1 MAARSG
7 KPVVF
12 MVAAFCVVLF
22 VAGLVSIR
30 GPMSSSDPLRTLGAQ
45 ESNSKRQVHT
55 PVTNLAVGEKVSGS
69 REELGLIG
77 RPFFSLMPDKPKGGV
92 IVQTEE
98 EVRQPGSR
106 QQWPQQRHGDNA
118 GQQQQIPQPLGS
130 VGQQRVPQQVPQLQN
145 NVRQQQQ
152 IPQLQ
157 DGVGVGQQPPG
168 RNTPPQRRVSPFSD
182 KLGQDTDLA
191 HQTFKHPGSR
201 PHQEILQLGNNSGV
215 PLQTVQQP
223 VSADPVSLPISEVP
237 VPTVQPLPTFYPS
250 KDLFVRAVHFDSR
263 PRDGHHNASVFLVVC
278 LKTITDNNLI
288 QGCQVDGQAANKF
301 SVKLIGETPLWRAF
315 YNYINHEEVL
325 VHCYDLPARN
335 GSTGHIAYRKT
346 AGSVV
351 VLAASER
358 PLLMPAPRVDP
369 TSKEGKKYN
378 LTVVACAKIFNHPPW
393 LEEWL
398 TYQRTLGMDHIHLDA
413 EDSFQKNGMMQKPF
427 VARMIDEG
435 FLSVDIWKEYLSGSE
450 IWYHN
455 QGLIYED
462 CPYRFRGTYDYIIM
476 MDTDDFF
483 TPRVPT
489 EKKIH
494 YYIDRFCRGKGIGSC
509 KFKWVEYY
517 PDAVGMNSSVSI
529 ADGNVTRALTS
540 YSHYNQGNPKS
551 LHRTTVLIDTATHY
565 AYLMMPG
572 YTIVPVS
579 VNIAY
584 VAHVRLYKKV
594 LPKPHEGLVTG
605 LPT

>member
-1 MAARSG
+1 M
-7 KPVVF
+7 
-12 MVAAFCVVLF
+12 VLF
-22 VAGLVSIR
+22 VVGLVNRR
-30 GPMSSSDPLRTLGAQ
+30 GPVYSSDPLRTFGLKEA
-45 ESNSKRQVHT
+45 NSEGVHT
-55 PVTNLAVGEKVSGS
+55 PVTNVAVGEEVSGR
-69 REELGLIG
+69 REGLGIMG
-77 RPFFSLMPDKPKGGV
+77 RPFFSLIPNRPNGGGIIRGQGKV
-92 IVQTEE
+92 K
-98 EVRQPGSR
+98 QPGN
-106 QQWPQQRHGDNA
+106 QLPQQRDDEQQVGGV
-118 GQQQQIPQPLGS
+118 GQQQGVPQLPTSFRQHRPSQQVPLPSNVGQQQPQITRLQDKVDQQLQSPHGRNTPS
-130 VGQQRVPQQVPQLQN
+130 QQRVPTLADQIVNSAPQSHPEL
-145 NVRQQQQ
+145 
-152 IPQLQ
+152 PL
-157 DGVGVGQQPPG
+157 VG
-168 RNTPPQRRVSPFSD
+168 D
-182 KLGQDTDLA
+182 
-191 HQTFKHPGSR
+191 
-201 PHQEILQLGNNSGV
+201 NSGV

-223 VSADPVSLPISEVP
+223 ASISHVPLPASEVP
-237 VPTVQPLPTFYPS
+237 VSTISPLPTFYPS

-263 PRDGHHNASVFLVVC
+263 PRDEHHNASVFLVVC

-288 QGCQVDGQAANKF
+288 QGCQVDGQAAKKF

-315 YNYINHEEVL
+315 YDFIDHEEVL

-369 TSKEGKKYN
+369 TSKEGRKYN
-378 LTVVACAKIFNHPPW
+378 FTIVACAKIFNHPPW

-398 TYQRTLGMDHIHLDA
+398 TYQRTLGVDHVHLDA
-413 EDSFQKNGMMQKPF
+413 EDSFEKNGDMKKPF
-427 VARMIDEG
+427 VTRMIDEG
-435 FLSVDIWKEYLSGSE
+435 FLSIDIWKQYLSGSQ

-462 CPYRFRGTYDYIIM
+462 CPYRFRGTYDYIMM

-494 YYIDRFCRGKGIGSC
+494 YYINRFCRGKGIGSC
-509 KFKWVEYY
+509 KFRWVEYY
-517 PDAVGMNSSVSI
+517 PDAVGLNHNVSI
-529 ADGNVTRALTS
+529 SDGNVTRALTS

-572 YTIVPVS
+572 YRVVPVS
-579 VNIAY
+579 VNDAY
-584 VAHVRLYKKV
+584 VAHVRLYKKD
-594 LPKPHEGLVTG
+594 LPRADQGLVTG